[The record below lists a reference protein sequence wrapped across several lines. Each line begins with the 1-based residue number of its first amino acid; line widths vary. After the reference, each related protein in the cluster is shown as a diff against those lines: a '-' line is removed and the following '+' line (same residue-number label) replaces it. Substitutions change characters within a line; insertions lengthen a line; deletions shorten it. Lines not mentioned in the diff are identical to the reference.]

1 MVIQKSLSY
10 LLARGLPGL
19 ISLLSI
25 MVYTRL
31 LTPEIYGQYAIVM
44 SLTVLVITMCFQWMQ
59 FSILRY
65 YPKENISKEVLIS
78 NIGFTFVAVAS
89 IVLPIFAFVLWAT
102 LDFLSLQ
109 LILVI
114 LLLTLSHAFFEIN
127 IQLPVIRGEALYY
140 GLMLFSK
147 AALGLTIGVTVF
159 YLGYQLEA
167 PIYGLACAYF
177 ILVILIFKKYFTQ
190 IIWHKPDGQLIKS
203 MLLYGLPLSG
213 TFFMNYIIANSDR
226 LMLAWLMGEDS
237 AGLYSAAYDLSNFS
251 FIVILLSIHLAIYP
265 MILKAYEKK
274 QKLNVQQ
281 LLEQNL
287 IVLLLIS
294 IVPGIIF
301 TFLIVD
307 FSQLVFGKE
316 FWQVAAEVIP
326 IVTLSTFFLGLK
338 AYYFDL
344 AFLLT
349 HKTKYLLF
357 IGLIGAVLNI
367 VLNYFLIEKFG
378 ILGAAYATC
387 ISYFVIFCLSFWI
400 GRSIL
405 TIPIPLLETVKVLS
419 VFASCVLILYLL
431 NTYLWELF
439 FINLLVLLVSY
450 LSMIYYF
457 NFLDCQI
464 VFKQFFY
471 RK

>member
-44 SLTVLVITMCFQWMQ
+44 SLIVLVITLCFQWMQ

-65 YPKENISKEVLIS
+65 YPKEAISKEVLIS
-78 NIGFTFVAVAS
+78 NIAFTFIVVAI
-89 IVLPIFAFVLWAT
+89 IVLPIFTFIIGIT
-102 LDFLSLQ
+102 LEFLSLQ
-109 LILVI
+109 LLLVI
-114 LLLTLSHAFFEIN
+114 FFLALTHAFFDIS

-140 GLMLFSK
+140 GFMLFSK
-147 AALGLTIGVTVF
+147 AALGLTIGVAVF
-159 YLGYQLEA
+159 YFGYQLEA
-167 PIYGLACAYF
+167 PLYGLACAY
-177 ILVILIFKKYFTQ
+177 IVLVIIIFKKYFAQ
-190 IIWHKPDGQLIKS
+190 IVWHKPDKQLIKS

-226 LMLAWLMGEDS
+226 LMLAWMMGEES
-237 AGLYSAAYDLSNFS
+237 AGLYSAGYDLSNFS

-265 MILKAYEKK
+265 MILKVYEKK
-274 QKLNVQQ
+274 QKLKVQQ

-287 IVLLLIS
+287 LVLFLVS
-294 IVPGIIF
+294 IVPGILF
-301 TFLIVD
+301 SLLVVD

-316 FWQVAAEVIP
+316 FWQTAADVIP
-326 IVTLSTFFLGLK
+326 IVTLATFFLGLK

-349 HKTKYLLF
+349 HKTKYLLL

-367 VLNYFLIEKFG
+367 LLNYFLIEMFG

-387 ISYFVIFCLSFWI
+387 ISYFMILCLSYWF
-400 GRSIL
+400 GRSVL
-405 TIPIPLLETVKVLS
+405 TLPIPIKEIIKVVVVLS
-419 VFASCVLILYLL
+419 SCVVVLYLV
-431 NTYLWELF
+431 NEYLWKLF
-439 FINLLVLLVSY
+439 IIDLFVLFVTY

-464 VFKQFFY
+464 VFKQFLC